1 MSQPTEKETT
11 KISKFLSL
19 VLRHQPEIIGLNLDE
34 NGWADTSELLSKM
47 NSNNHNSITMP
58 ILEHVVATNSKK
70 RFAFNDD
77 KTRIRANQGH
87 SIDIDLGLDEK
98 QPPEYLYHGTAVKSV
113 GAIMN
118 TSLEK
123 QLRQHVHL
131 SLDYDTALSVGK
143 RHGNPQVFVIE
154 TGAMHR
160 DGYKFY
166 LSDNGVWLTDH
177 VPAKYLK
184 LD

>member
-1 MSQPTEKETT
+1 MPLPNEKETT

-19 VLRHQPEIIGLNLDE
+19 VLRHQPEIIGLALDE
-34 NGWADTSELLSKM
+34 NGWADTSELLNKM
-47 NSNNHNSITMP
+47 SGNNHSITMP
-58 ILEHVVATNSKK
+58 ILDHVVATNIKK
-70 RFAFNDD
+70 RFAFNED
-77 KTRIRANQGH
+77 KTKIRANQGH

-98 QPPEYLYHGTAVKSV
+98 QPPEYLYHGTAAKSV

-118 TSLEK
+118 TGLEK

-131 SLDYDTALSVGK
+131 STDYDTAMMVGK
-143 RHGNPQVFVIE
+143 RHGNPQVLVVE
-154 TGAMHR
+154 SGAMHR
-160 DGYKFY
+160 DDYKFY

-177 VPAKYLK
+177 VPTKYLK